1 MTKKTNTASTF
12 AGAVAAALLIAAFG
26 GTVACKKKETA
37 PPRPAPETTTYSTPA
52 TAPAPASSGLE
63 FRELRLGKAINA
75 DKSVSI
81 DVGTFAPSDT
91 LYASVTTSGNS
102 ASSSIRALWTYQ
114 DGQVVSDD
122 TQTISGTGSNMTEFH
137 ISKPDGFPV
146 GAYKLE
152 IFIDGR
158 SAMNRSFDVR

>member
-63 FRELRLGKAINA
+63 FREPFVHAKTLGVA
-75 DKSVSI
+75 
-81 DVGTFAPSDT
+81 T
-91 LYASVTTSGNS
+91 
-102 ASSSIRALWTYQ
+102 AL
-114 DGQVVSDD
+114 GIIVA
-122 TQTISGTGSNMTEFH
+122 EE
-137 ISKPDGFPV
+137 
-146 GAYKLE
+146 LE
-152 IFIDGR
+152 G
-158 SAMNRSFDVR
+158 FDVARVAPDDSLHELNLNIERPCVFTGGTAFSTLLRHTTVHSFPKACRQVKRRVYF